1 MIELKE
7 EQLGMFA
14 KSDMDTETD
23 TGPLILYL
31 YTPFCGTC
39 QLAKKMLTVV
49 EAALPSLDIYMAN
62 LNFLPKQALDWGIES
77 VPCLLVFENGSVIHK
92 KYAFHSVEHVYQ
104 ILKEY
109 AA

>member
-1 MIELKE
+1 MIEIPE
-7 EQLGMFA
+7 EQLGIFA
-14 KSDMDTETD
+14 EKEF
-23 TGPLILYL
+23 GILYL

-49 EAALPSLDIYMAN
+49 EALLPGLTIHTAN
-62 LNFLPKQALDWGIES
+62 LNFLPKQAIEWGIES
-77 VPCLLVFENGSVIHK
+77 VPCMLIFENGEVAQK

>member
-7 EQLGMFA
+7 KQLDMFA
-14 KSDMDTETD
+14 EMDT
-23 TGPLILYL
+23 GILYL

-49 EAALPSLDIYMAN
+49 EAALPSLNIYMAN

-77 VPCLLVFENGSVIHK
+77 VPCLLVFENGSVVQK
-92 KYAFHSVEHVYQ
+92 KYAFHSVEHIYQ